1 MAKIE
6 SIVFDVGW
14 VLVHLDYNP
23 LLDYLATSGQR
34 YDLKEVIAA
43 IDLNAHE
50 CGEWGGDQLI
60 DNMAQ
65 LAPQLDKSHMRHLW
79 VTMLMPVESMCMLA
93 RNLAATHRV
102 HLLSNAGDLHWSHLD
117 REHQLQ
123 SIAHSVLPSF
133 EARVM
138 KPHRDIYKLAE
149 HRFDLN
155 PATTV
160 FIDDLLPNVEAARL
174 CGWHAIQHV
183 SEESTIKALKELAVP
198 IVDAAD
204 K

>member
-1 MAKIE
+1 MAEIE

-43 IDLNAHE
+43 IDLEAHE
-50 CGEWGGDQLI
+50 RGEWGGDQLI

-65 LAPQLDKSHMRHLW
+65 LAPQLDKERLRQLW
-79 VTMLMPVESMCMLA
+79 VGMLMPVDSMFALA
-93 RNLAATHRV
+93 RSLSENYRI
-102 HLLSNAGDLHWSHLD
+102 HLLSNAGDLHWNHLNKQY
-117 REHQLQ
+117 QLL
-123 SIAHSVLPSF
+123 SVAHSALPSF

-149 HRFDLN
+149 QRFNAD
-155 PATTV
+155 PSTTV
-160 FIDDLLPNVEAARL
+160 FVDDLLPNVEAARQ
-174 CGWHAIQHV
+174 CGWHAIRHV
-183 SEESTIKALKELAVP
+183 SRDSTINQLKDLGVQAG
-198 IVDAAD
+198 
-204 K
+204 